1 MASVVVVGGGGDG
14 GEPDTAIPNSDSVA
28 AGTLPTDRESSRY
41 PSPECGDAMK
51 GETLDEE
58 LYVESTMRFDDTVP
72 LDGAFETQILDTGGE
87 TQLVDFGGETQV
99 VDCED
104 GIGNVETQILLD
116 AYDTQVVF
124 DSQSEDT
131 GGTEVLGSDD
141 EISGGGSHG
150 KGGYS
155 RDERM
160 SPGSFSKDSKAREQS
175 AALTDE
181 PCNSGSVRRGF
192 TSIRAASLRASG
204 LAARSMYLNGASS
217 ASCSL
222 RSMRQSSEEQAGEDN
237 GTSFRDA
244 SLKSGEEFD
253 QECDAETSIEKTEE
267 MEHGKKCKIGSC
279 TVRRLFAEDVDNMPD
294 ETADSKEVPLGNDK
308 LAGLSYV
315 ESQEPG
321 ELSQANAL
329 DFVDR
334 FLKDNAEQLHEE
346 LDFGNT
352 VGRKPL
358 SISSAKGPQNL
369 AKSAS
374 RITVRAEVFD
384 WDDGRE
390 DEGGGDIFCRRKED
404 FFDGGSSKCRSV
416 TLPRKHR
423 NRKQDGHGERD
434 EPSSAPCKI
443 NGVLHS
449 DSKAIWRMGGKSQMV
464 AKAAEMNLKRD
475 LANQLD
481 EQSKIDSS
489 RDNSGAI
496 AGDACVPDMLNVGFD
511 TQLAAEAM
519 EELCQGEALP
529 REDNCDISIST
540 RKLRSTKRD
549 DNEQSKK
556 PSISLQK
563 RSKDKKRCR
572 SPGQR
577 THMLDMTGL
586 TANMSEKLNK
596 LPSENLQH
604 KNRESLR
611 RRQAGEFAK
620 QHVTRTANGVT
631 FASKQ
636 QLLGKGGFLTPIAR
650 RTRSSL
656 AVNQVQRTESLLSNH
671 KKATESAENVGVC
684 KRKRST
690 REGRSS
696 KKSDDDSMVKARGNS
711 PEKVLAVERGKRSVR
726 QKRMKSDATSKGD
739 LEVQLPAQN
748 FESGLENAASETTSF
763 KLDREPLAKGLNMTD
778 AIGLSERNG
787 DVGATSSTENTE
799 SNAMLG
805 HTPREKCNGNSA
817 HTTPINCLT
826 PFNDASPVCVG
837 NGYMYPS
844 CKKNLSRSYL
854 RNEIK
859 SLNASGPR
867 PSSSYKDM
875 RKRRDMSDISVLY
888 SHHLDDDIIKQQKKI
903 LARLGA
909 SAVSSIAEA
918 THFITDKFV
927 RTRNMLEAIASGK
940 PVVTHLWLESCGQAN
955 CFLDERN
962 YILRDAK
969 KEKQFGFSMPVSLA
983 RACQHPL
990 LLGRRVL
997 ITSNVK
1003 PGKDIISSLVRAV
1016 GGQPVERIG
1025 RSALRD
1031 DKLADDLLILSCED
1045 DYNMCLPFLEK
1056 GVTVYSSELLLNGIV
1071 TQKLEYER
1079 HRLFADHVKRT
1090 RSTIWL
1096 KKDGH
1101 NFVPVAKHK

>member
-1 MASVVVVGGGGDG
+1 
-14 GEPDTAIPNSDSVA
+14 
-28 AGTLPTDRESSRY
+28 
-41 PSPECGDAMK
+41 
-51 GETLDEE
+51 
-58 LYVESTMRFDDTVP
+58 MRFDDTVP

-99 VDCED
+99 IDCED
-104 GIGNVETQILLD
+104 GIGNVETQLLLD
-116 AYDTQVVF
+116 GCDTQVAF
-124 DSQSEDT
+124 DSDGEDT

-141 EISGGGSHG
+141 EVSDGGLHQE
-150 KGGYS
+150 GGCS
-155 RDERM
+155 RDEKKM
-160 SPGSFSKDSKAREQS
+160 SCSPFSKDSETKEQS

-181 PCNSGSVRRGF
+181 PCSSGSVRRGF

-204 LAARSMYLNGASS
+204 LAARSMFLNGASS
-217 ASCSL
+217 A
-222 RSMRQSSEEQAGEDN
+222 SMRQSSEEQAGEDN
-237 GTSFRDA
+237 GTSFGGA
-244 SLKSGEEFD
+244 YIKSGEEFD
-253 QECDAETSIEKTEE
+253 QDCDAETKIENTEE

-279 TVRRLFAEDVDNMPD
+279 PVRRLFAEDVVDTMPD
-294 ETADSKEVPLGNDK
+294 EKADSKEVPLGNDK

-321 ELSQANAL
+321 DLSQANAL

-334 FLKDNAEQLHEE
+334 FLKDNVEQLDEE
-346 LDFGNT
+346 LDFGKT
-352 VGRKPL
+352 IGRKPL
-358 SISSAKGPQNL
+358 SISCAEGPRNL

-390 DEGGGDIFCRRKED
+390 DEGGGDIFCRRRED
-404 FFDGGSSKCRSV
+404 FFDGGSSKGRSL
-416 TLPRKHR
+416 TLPSKHR
-423 NRKQDGHGERD
+423 NRFQDGQADRD
-434 EPSSAPCKI
+434 EPSSAPCKTT
-443 NGVLHS
+443 GVLHS
-449 DSKAIWRMGGKSQMV
+449 DSNAIRRMGGKSQML
-464 AKAAEMNLKRD
+464 AKAAQMNHKRD

-489 RDNSGAI
+489 RDSLG
-496 AGDACVPDMLNVGFD
+496 
-511 TQLAAEAM
+511 
-519 EELCQGEALP
+519 
-529 REDNCDISIST
+529 
-540 RKLRSTKRD
+540 RD

-572 SPGQR
+572 SSGQK
-577 THMLDMTGL
+577 THNLDMTDA
-586 TANMSEKLNK
+586 TANMSEKSNK
-596 LPSENLQH
+596 LPSENLQYR
-604 KNRESLR
+604 NRESLGR
-611 RRQAGEFAK
+611 CQAGEFGKRIA
-620 QHVTRTANGVT
+620 TGTSNGVT

-636 QLLGKGGFLTPIAR
+636 QLLGKGGFFTSIAR

-656 AVNQVQRTESLLSNH
+656 AVNQVQRTECLSSNH
-671 KKATESAENVGVC
+671 TKATDGAENVEVR

-690 REGRSS
+690 QEGRSS

-711 PEKVLAVERGKRSVR
+711 PEQLFAVERGKRSVR
-726 QKRMKSDATSKGD
+726 RMKSDATGKGD

-748 FESGLENAASETTSF
+748 FEAGLENATSETTSF
-763 KLDREPLAKGLNMTD
+763 KLNREPLAKGLNMTD
-778 AIGLSERNG
+778 TIGQSERNG
-787 DVGATSSTENTE
+787 DVGATSSTENSE
-799 SNAMLG
+799 ANAILD
-805 HTPREKCNGNSA
+805 HTSGEKCNGNSA
-817 HTTPINCLT
+817 HTTPINCST
-826 PFNDASPVCVG
+826 AFNDASPVCVG
-837 NGYMYPS
+837 NGYMSPS

-859 SLNASGPR
+859 SLSATGPQ
-867 PSSSYKDM
+867 PSSAYKDM
-875 RKRRDMSDISVLY
+875 RKRRDMSDICVLY

-997 ITSNVK
+997 ITSNAK
-1003 PGKDIISSLVRAV
+1003 PGKDIISSLVKAV

-1031 DKLADDLLILSCED
+1031 DKLTDDLLILSCED
-1045 DYNMCLPFLEK
+1045 DYDTCLPFLEK
-1056 GVTVYSSELLLNGIV
+1056 GQE
-1071 TQKLEYER
+1071 
-1079 HRLFADHVKRT
+1079 
-1090 RSTIWL
+1090 
-1096 KKDGH
+1096 
-1101 NFVPVAKHK
+1101 

>member
-1 MASVVVVGGGGDG
+1 MTSVGGGGGGDG
-14 GEPDTAIPNSDSVA
+14 GDPAAPITNADSVPA
-28 AGTLPTDRESSRY
+28 RTLPTDRESSL
-41 PSPECGDAMK
+41 SSSSESGDVMK
-51 GETLDEE
+51 GETLDE
-58 LYVESTMRFDDTVP
+58 LYVESTMQFDDTVP

-99 VDCED
+99 IDCED
-104 GIGNVETQILLD
+104 GIGDVETQLLLD
-116 AYDTQVVF
+116 GCDTQVAF
-124 DSQSEDT
+124 DSDGEDT

-141 EISGGGSHG
+141 EVSDGGLHQE
-150 KGGYS
+150 GGCS
-155 RDERM
+155 RDEKKM
-160 SPGSFSKDSKAREQS
+160 SCSPLSKDSETKEQS

-181 PCNSGSVRRGF
+181 PCSSGSVRRGF

-204 LAARSMYLNGASS
+204 LAARSMFLNGASS
-217 ASCSL
+217 AS
-222 RSMRQSSEEQAGEDN
+222 MRQSSEERAGEDN
-237 GTSFRDA
+237 GTSFRGA
-244 SLKSGEEFD
+244 YIKSGEEFD
-253 QECDAETSIEKTEE
+253 QDCDAETKIENTEE
-267 MEHGKKCKIGSC
+267 MKHGKKCKIGSC
-279 TVRRLFAEDVDNMPD
+279 TVRRLFAEDVVDTMPD

-321 ELSQANAL
+321 DLSQANAL

-334 FLKDNAEQLHEE
+334 FLKDNVEQLDEE
-346 LDFGNT
+346 LDFGKT
-352 VGRKPL
+352 IGRKPL
-358 SISSAKGPQNL
+358 SISCAEGPRNL

-404 FFDGGSSKCRSV
+404 FFDGGSSKGRSL
-416 TLPRKHR
+416 TLPRKHG
-423 NRKQDGHGERD
+423 NRFQDDQADRD
-434 EPSSAPCKI
+434 EPSSAPCKTTGI
-443 NGVLHS
+443 LHS
-449 DSKAIWRMGGKSQMV
+449 DSNAIQRMGGKSQML
-464 AKAAEMNLKRD
+464 AKAAQMNHKMD

-489 RDNSGAI
+489 RDNLGAI
-496 AGDACVPDMLNVGFD
+496 AVDACVPDMLNVGFD

-572 SPGQR
+572 SSGQK
-577 THMLDMTGL
+577 THNLDMTDL
-586 TANMSEKLNK
+586 TANMSEKSNK
-596 LPSENLQH
+596 LPSENLQFR
-604 KNRESLR
+604 NRESLGR
-611 RRQAGEFAK
+611 CQAGEFGKRIA
-620 QHVTRTANGVT
+620 TRTSNGVT

-636 QLLGKGGFLTPIAR
+636 QLLGKGGFFTSIAR

-656 AVNQVQRTESLLSNH
+656 AVNQVQRTECLSSNH
-671 KKATESAENVGVC
+671 TKATDGAENVEVR

-690 REGRSS
+690 QEGRSS

-711 PEKVLAVERGKRSVR
+711 PEQLFAVERGKRSVR
-726 QKRMKSDATSKGD
+726 RMKSDATGKGD

-748 FESGLENAASETTSF
+748 FEAGLENATSETTSF
-763 KLDREPLAKGLNMTD
+763 KLNREPLAKGLNMTD
-778 AIGLSERNG
+778 TIGQSERNG
-787 DVGATSSTENTE
+787 DVGATSSTENSE
-799 SNAMLG
+799 ANAILD
-805 HTPREKCNGNSA
+805 HTSGEKCNGNSA
-817 HTTPINCLT
+817 HTTPINCST
-826 PFNDASPVCVG
+826 AFNDASPVCVG
-837 NGYMYPS
+837 NGYMSPS

-859 SLNASGPR
+859 SLSATGPQ
-867 PSSSYKDM
+867 PSSAYKDM
-875 RKRRDMSDISVLY
+875 RKRRDMSDICVLY

-903 LARLGA
+903 LACLGA

-997 ITSNVK
+997 ITSNAK
-1003 PGKDIISSLVRAV
+1003 PGKDIISSLVKAV

-1031 DKLADDLLILSCED
+1031 DKLTDDLLILSCED
-1045 DYNMCLPFLEK
+1045 DYDTCLPFLEK

-1096 KKDGH
+1096 KKDGN
-1101 NFVPVAKHK
+1101 NFVPVTKHK

>member
-1 MASVVVVGGGGDG
+1 MQFSAS
-14 GEPDTAIPNSDSVA
+14 
-28 AGTLPTDRESSRY
+28 L
-41 PSPECGDAMK
+41 
-51 GETLDEE
+51 
-58 LYVESTMRFDDTVP
+58 F
-72 LDGAFETQILDTGGE
+72 FIL
-87 TQLVDFGGETQV
+87 
-99 VDCED
+99 
-104 GIGNVETQILLD
+104 I
-116 AYDTQVVF
+116 
-124 DSQSEDT
+124 
-131 GGTEVLGSDD
+131 
-141 EISGGGSHG
+141 
-150 KGGYS
+150 
-155 RDERM
+155 
-160 SPGSFSKDSKAREQS
+160 FSC
-175 AALTDE
+175 L
-181 PCNSGSVRRGF
+181 GSVRRGF

-204 LAARSMYLNGASS
+204 LAARGMYLNSASS
-217 ASCSL
+217 AS
-222 RSMRQSSEEQAGEDN
+222 MRQFSEEETGDN

-244 SLKSGEEFD
+244 HLKSGEEFD
-253 QECDAETSIEKTEE
+253 QDCDAQTSVENTEE

-279 TVRRLFAEDVDNMPD
+279 TVRRLFAEDIVDNMPD
-294 ETADSKEVPLGNDK
+294 ETADLKEVPLGNDE

-321 ELSQANAL
+321 DLSQANAL

-334 FLKDNAEQLHEE
+334 FLKDNVDQLHEE
-346 LDFGNT
+346 HDFGKT

-416 TLPRKHR
+416 TLPRKHK
-423 NRKQDGHGERD
+423 NTFQDGQGDRD
-434 EPSSAPCKI
+434 EPSSAPCKTT
-443 NGVLHS
+443 GVLHS
-449 DSKAIWRMGGKSQMV
+449 DSNAIRRMDGKSQMT
-464 AKAAEMNLKRD
+464 AKVAEMNHKRD

-481 EQSKIDSS
+481 EHSKIDSS
-489 RDNSGAI
+489 RDNSEAI
-496 AGDACVPDMLNVGFD
+496 AGDDCVPDMLNVGFD

-519 EELCQGEALP
+519 EELCHGEALP

-540 RKLRSTKRD
+540 RKLRSTKRID
-549 DNEQSKK
+549 DEQSKK
-556 PSISLQK
+556 PSMSLQK

-572 SPGQR
+572 SPGQK
-577 THMLDMTGL
+577 TQHLDMTGL
-586 TANMSEKLNK
+586 TANMSKKSNK
-596 LPSENLQH
+596 LLSENLQH
-604 KNRESLR
+604 KNRESLG
-611 RRQAGEFAK
+611 RRQASDFAK
-620 QHVTRTANGVT
+620 QLVTRTSNGIT

-636 QLLGKGGFLTPIAR
+636 QLQGKGGFFTPIAR

-656 AVNQVQRTESLLSNH
+656 VVNQVQRTESLSRNQQ
-671 KKATESAENVGVC
+671 KGTDGAENVGVC

-696 KKSDDDSMVKARGNS
+696 KKSDDDTMVKGRGNS
-711 PEKVLAVERGKRSVR
+711 LEHLLAVETGKRSAR

-739 LEVQLPAQN
+739 PEVQSTAQN
-748 FESGLENAASETTSF
+748 FEGRLENAASETTSF
-763 KLDREPLAKGLNMTD
+763 KLNRELLAKGLNMTD
-778 AIGLSERNG
+778 AIGQSERNG
-787 DVGATSSTENTE
+787 DVGATSSTENSE
-799 SNAMLG
+799 ANAMLG
-805 HTPREKCNGNSA
+805 HAPRERCNGNSA
-817 HTTPINCLT
+817 HSTPINCST

-837 NGYMYPS
+837 NGYMSPS

-859 SLNASGPR
+859 SLNASGPQ
-867 PSSSYKDM
+867 PSSAYKDM
-875 RKRRDMSDISVLY
+875 RKRRDMSDICVLY

-940 PVVTHLWLESCGQAN
+940 LVVTHLWLESCGQAN
-955 CFLDERN
+955 CFIDERN

-983 RACQHPL
+983 RTCQHPL

-997 ITSNVK
+997 ITSNAK
-1003 PGKDIISSLVRAV
+1003 PGKDIISSLVKAV
-1016 GGQPVERIG
+1016 GGQPIERIG

-1031 DKLADDLLILSCED
+1031 DKLTDDLLILSCED
-1045 DYNMCLPFLEK
+1045 DYDTCLPFLEK

-1090 RSTIWL
+1090 RSTLWL
-1096 KKDGH
+1096 KKDGN
-1101 NFVPVAKHK
+1101 NFVPVAKQK

>member
-1 MASVVVVGGGGDG
+1 MTSVGDGNGNG
-14 GEPDTAIPNSDSVA
+14 GEPSAPIPNANSIPT
-28 AGTLPTDRESSRY
+28 GTLPSDREFSRS
-41 PSPECGDAMK
+41 PSPESGDMME
-51 GETLDEE
+51 GETLDE
-58 LYVESTMRFDDTVP
+58 LYVESTMQFDDTAP

-99 VDCED
+99 IECED
-104 GIGNVETQILLD
+104 GIGNVETQLLLD
-116 AYDTQVVF
+116 ACDTQIAF
-124 DSQSEDT
+124 DSHSEDT

-141 EISGGGSHG
+141 EISDGGLHG

-155 RDERM
+155 RDEKKM
-160 SPGSFSKDSKAREQS
+160 SCSSLSKDSETREQS
-175 AALTDE
+175 TALTDE
-181 PCNSGSVRRGF
+181 PCSSGAVRRGF
-192 TSIRAASLRASG
+192 TSIRVASLRASG

-217 ASCSL
+217 LSCSL
-222 RSMRQSSEEQAGEDN
+222 LSTRQSSEEQASDDN
-237 GTSFRDA
+237 GASFRGA
-244 SLKSGEEFD
+244 YIKSGEEFD
-253 QECDAETSIEKTEE
+253 QECDAQTSLEISK
-267 MEHGKKCKIGSC
+267 MEHGKKCKIGSGA
-279 TVRRLFAEDVDNMPD
+279 VRRLFAEDVVDNMPD
-294 ETADSKEVPLGNDK
+294 ETSDLKEVPLGNDQ

-321 ELSQANAL
+321 DLSQANAL

-334 FLKDNAEQLHEE
+334 FLKDNVEQLHEE
-346 LDFGNT
+346 LDFGKT

-358 SISSAKGPQNL
+358 SITSAKGPQNL

-404 FFDGGSSKCRSV
+404 FFDGGSSKCRSI

-423 NRKQDGHGERD
+423 NRKQDGNGDKE
-434 EPSSAPCKI
+434 EPSSAPCTTT
-443 NGVLHS
+443 GVLHS
-449 DSKAIWRMGGKSQMV
+449 DSEAILRMGGKCQMM
-464 AKAAEMNLKRD
+464 AKEAEMNHKRD
-475 LANQLD
+475 LTSQLD
-481 EQSKIDSS
+481 EQSKIDS
-489 RDNSGAI
+489 RDDLEAI
-496 AGDACVPDMLNVGFD
+496 TGDACVPDMPSVGFD

-540 RKLRSTKRD
+540 RKLRSTNRD
-549 DNEQSKK
+549 YNEQIKK
-556 PSISLQK
+556 SAITLQK
-563 RSKDKKRCR
+563 HSKDKETCHR
-572 SPGQR
+572 PGDKTR
-577 THMLDMTGL
+577 KLEMTGL
-586 TANMSEKLNK
+586 TANRNKKSNK
-596 LPSENLQH
+596 LPSKNLQP

-611 RRQAGEFAK
+611 RRQAGEFGK
-620 QHVTRTANGVT
+620 QGVTRTSNVGT

-636 QLLGKGGFLTPIAR
+636 QLLGEVGLFTPIAS
-650 RTRSSL
+650 RTRSSS
-656 AVNQVQRTESLLSNH
+656 AVNHVQRTESLLCNH
-671 KKATESAENVGVC
+671 KKATDGAENVGVC
-684 KRKRST
+684 KRKRSN
-690 REGRSS
+690 RERRSS
-696 KKSDDDSMVKARGNS
+696 KKSEDDSMVKAKGNS
-711 PEKVLAVERGKRSVR
+711 LEQFLAVESSKRSVR
-726 QKRMKSDATSKGD
+726 QKRIKTDATSKGD
-739 LEVQLPAQN
+739 LEVQLPTRNPEAGPEN
-748 FESGLENAASETTSF
+748 GTSESTSF
-763 KLDREPLAKGLNMTD
+763 KLNRELLAERSNMTD
-778 AIGLSERNG
+778 AIRQSETKG
-787 DVGATSSTENTE
+787 DVGATSSTQNMEA
-799 SNAMLG
+799 NAMLD
-805 HTPREKCNGNSA
+805 HTPREKCNVNSA
-817 HTTPINCLT
+817 RTTPLSCST

-837 NGYMYPS
+837 NGYMNPS

-859 SLNASGPR
+859 SLNASGPE
-867 PSSSYKDM
+867 PSSAYKDM
-875 RKRRDMSDISVLY
+875 RKRRDMSDICVLY
-888 SHHLDDDIIKQQKKI
+888 SHHLDDDIVKQQKKI

-918 THFITDKFV
+918 THFITDEFV

-997 ITSNVK
+997 ITPNAK
-1003 PGKDIISSLVRAV
+1003 PGKDIISSLVKAV

-1025 RSALRD
+1025 RSAVKD
-1031 DKLADDLLILSCED
+1031 DKVLDDLLILSCED
-1045 DYNMCLPFLEK
+1045 DYDMCLPFLEK
-1056 GVTVYSSELLLNGIV
+1056 GAAVYSSELLLNGIV

-1096 KKDGH
+1096 KKDGS
-1101 NFVPVAKHK
+1101 NFVPVTKHK